1 MAAPPLRLFRRPP
14 VPAVCHGSSQL
25 AEGSFV
31 SKTEQQEARAA
42 GELFFFCSS
51 RINSMPALP
60 LNTRE
65 TQFLSLSLSAAKSN
79 HSLCH
84 GAPASVLQA
93 RASAYQAQ
101 HACAQKNKERERGAV
116 RGCKKKKKAAAVF
129 SSSFFRRPPSNWKQS
144 LDQLKILSPPPRR
157 EAPRRPPSQCRPA
170 AGHGQVSPH
179 AHGTCEE
186 TRHRGGTQNK
196 KKRGFV

>member
-1 MAAPPLRLFRRPP
+1 MSRNRSSRRQGPP
-14 VPAVCHGSSQL
+14 A
-25 AEGSFV
+25 SF
-31 SKTEQQEARAA
+31 
-42 GELFFFCSS
+42 FFFCSS

-144 LDQLKILSPPPRR
+144 LDQLKILSPPPPTRGPAPPSLAMPPRRRARTGQPARAWHMRGDAPQRGNAEQEKERIRLTNSPWREVVFFGRR
-157 EAPRRPPSQCRPA
+157 E
-170 AGHGQVSPH
+170 
-179 AHGTCEE
+179 
-186 TRHRGGTQNK
+186 
-196 KKRGFV
+196 